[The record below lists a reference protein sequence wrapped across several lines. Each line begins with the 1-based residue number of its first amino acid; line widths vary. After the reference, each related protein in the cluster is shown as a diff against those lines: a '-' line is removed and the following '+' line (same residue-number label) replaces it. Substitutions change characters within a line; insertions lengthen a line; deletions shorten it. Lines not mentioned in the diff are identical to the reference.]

1 MIELFQL
8 EQFIAFAD
16 CGTLSKAAEILHM
29 SQPTLTRAMRKIEE
43 EFGVSLF
50 RRSKNKLELNE
61 NGKLAVGYARKL
73 LEDHYDMIGRVRS
86 FDRASHT
93 ITIGCC
99 APIPMLN
106 LVQKATRLCAQTT
119 ISSELKDN
127 EILLQ
132 GLHDN
137 TYQIIVLPF
146 KPVEDDLFIK
156 ECGTESL
163 FFALPENHQFAG
175 KKDGLYMK
183 DLDGENMLLYSSIGF
198 WHRLHEEKMPHSRF
212 LVQDERFAFD
222 ELVQSSVL
230 PSFISDEI
238 IKRHGKPENRI
249 IIPILDKEATV
260 TYYSV
265 CHSIDKAKLQCLF

>member
-1 MIELFQL
+1 MIELSQL
-8 EQFIAFAD
+8 EQLIAFSD
-16 CGTLSKAAEILHM
+16 CGTLSKAAEELHM
-29 SQPTLTRAMRKIEE
+29 SQPTLTRAMQKLEN
-43 EFGVSLF
+43 EFGVPLF
-50 RRSKNKLELNE
+50 LRTKNKLEFNE
-61 NGKLAVGYARKL
+61 NGKLAAGYARKL
-73 LEDHYDMIGRVRS
+73 LEDSHDMVGRVRA
-86 FDRASHT
+86 FDRARHT
-93 ITIGCC
+93 ISIGCC

-106 LVQKATRLCAQTT
+106 LVQKAAHICAQTT

-146 KPVEDDLFIK
+146 KPEGEDLFCK
-156 ECGTESL
+156 KCGTESL
-163 FFALPENHQFAG
+163 SFALPENHPFAV

-183 DLDGENMLLYSSIGF
+183 DLDGENMLLYSAIGF
-198 WHRLHEEKMPHSRF
+198 WHKIHEEKMPHSRF

-230 PSFISDEI
+230 PSFISNEI
-238 IKRHGKPENRI
+238 IKQHGKPANRI
-249 IIPILDKEATV
+249 IIPILDAEATV

-265 CHSIDKAKLQCLF
+265 CRSIDKAKLKCLF

>member
-29 SQPTLTRAMRKIEE
+29 SQPTLTRAMQRIEE

-50 RRSKNKLELNE
+50 QRSKNKLELNE

-73 LEDHYDMIGRVRS
+73 LEDSRDMIGRVRS

-93 ITIGCC
+93 ISIGCC

-106 LVQKATRLCAQTT
+106 LVQKATRLCTQTT
-119 ISSELKDN
+119 ISSELKEND
-127 EILLQ
+127 ILLQ
-132 GLHDN
+132 GLLDN

-146 KPVEDDLFIK
+146 KPEGDDLFCEK
-156 ECGTESL
+156 CGTESL
-163 FFALPENHQFAG
+163 SFALPENHPFADR
-175 KKDGLYMK
+175 KDGLYMK
-183 DLDGENMLLYSSIGF
+183 DLDGENMLLYSAIGF
-198 WHRLHEEKMPHSRF
+198 WHKIHEEKMPHSRF

-238 IKRHGKPENRI
+238 IRQHGKPKNRV
-249 IIPILDKEATV
+249 IIPILDKDVAV

-265 CHSIDKAKLQCLF
+265 CRSINKTKLQCLF